1 SPGLSSPNSDGV
13 VVRRLGCAA
22 DRHRHVL
29 RGFRQVADGN
39 RVGRRGCRLASDRER
54 TGAGCLRREP
64 DGGGVLAAGDDILA
78 KRDGVQP
85 QLVEIPL
92 VTVHYAGAQD
102 ASLRIPE
109 QPCPR
114 PGRGKRLSAKL
125 VGTSDRKPRIRKPH
139 TAEEQVLWVIVPN
152 EALELAVHG
161 GAGRSGR
168 TLRPLGTR
176 ITLVALRTLRTRRSL
191 RPLGAGVAFVTLGSL
206 RTGGALW
213 PFRPSRPLR
222 PCRTLWPLRSLRTG
236 ISF

>member
-54 TGAGCLRREP
+54 TGVGCLRREP
-64 DGGGVLAAGDDILA
+64 EGGGVLAAGDDIVA

-102 ASLRIPE
+102 ASRYCQMLWIEGDQAASFR
-109 QPCPR
+109 
-114 PGRGKRLSAKL
+114 
-125 VGTSDRKPRIRKPH
+125 TS
-139 TAEEQVLWVIVPN
+139 
-152 EALELAVHG
+152 
-161 GAGRSGR
+161 
-168 TLRPLGTR
+168 
-176 ITLVALRTLRTRRSL
+176 
-191 RPLGAGVAFVTLGSL
+191 
-206 RTGGALW
+206 
-213 PFRPSRPLR
+213 
-222 PCRTLWPLRSLRTG
+222 
-236 ISF
+236 